1 MSFDINNI
9 LSSWPFKPGEI
20 NVRRIVGDDGREK
33 IQLRLDLGI
42 LQMETTGRPD
52 GEKPHGHSSLLAYY
66 EHLLKRHIKEYGSQE
81 GFELDEQDCELLR
94 SEGVMY
100 YHRYL
105 AEFVLGDYAAV
116 ERDTKRN
123 LRMFDFCGLHV
134 AKEHD
139 QCACEQYRP
148 YVLMMY
154 ARARSRRALKQAR
167 PKEALAVIQQTIRE
181 IQAIYDRFEQQANE
195 TSMELTVLHALA
207 REIQTLI
214 PADPRTL
221 LRKKLQQAIV
231 EERYEDAAA
240 IRDRLGQAENTGKS
254 SFQ

>member
-1 MSFDINNI
+1 MSFDINDI

-20 NVRRIVGDDGREK
+20 NVRRIVGNDGREK

-52 GEKPHGHSSLLAYY
+52 GEKPHGHSNLLAYY
-66 EHLLKRHIKEYGSQE
+66 EQLLKQHVKEYDSKE
-81 GFELDEQDCELLR
+81 GFELDEEDCELLR

-116 ERDTKRN
+116 ELDTRRN
-123 LRMFDFCGLHV
+123 LRMFDFCERHAV
-134 AKEHD
+134 NEHD
-139 QCACEQYRP
+139 RFACEQYRP

-167 PKEALAVIQQTIRE
+167 PKEALAVIQHTIRK
-181 IQAIYDRFEQQANE
+181 IQAINDRFEQEDDEN
-195 TSMELTVLHALA
+195 SMELTVLRALA
-207 REIQTLI
+207 REIRTLV
-214 PADPRTL
+214 PTDPRTL

-240 IRDRLGQAENTGKS
+240 IRDRLGQVENTGKKS
-254 SFQ
+254 P